1 MLNKVKTW
9 INARV
14 GERTSW
20 DGSLL
25 IVAGISFLI
34 FKPLA
39 SILAY
44 AAIAYGIWTLV
55 KPE

>member
-1 MLNKVKTW
+1 MLNKVKNW

-25 IVAGISFLI
+25 IIAGVSFLI

>member
-1 MLNKVKTW
+1 MLNKVKNW

-25 IVAGISFLI
+25 IVAGVSFLI